1 VIIYNTTTGYI
12 EKIDITYPVAGID
25 NSSQGFRDNFKNI
38 KLAFQSSQQDML
50 DLKGGIFNLDKI
62 TIGGTNTFT
71 TGTNISD
78 YFANIVTAN
87 SAVGQI
93 ALLPNQITVNVTGV
107 AILDVL
113 GNSVASAFPVDTTLG
128 ILSGATFTFASV
140 PTVFSVASITTNT
153 VVTSSEFPVTAPTA
167 NQSITFTNP
176 QFIDQPVVTTL
187 SSYMPSSVLS
197 AKGDLKGRIHAN
209 ATALYVD
216 YNDYSSGIN
225 NKFMVSADTVA
236 RHLPSGTSADTAV
249 LTDSST
255 LLATT
260 DFVQKVALATSKTV
274 TATALPKGIIML
286 WSGSSASIPGGWA
299 LCNGVNGTPNLIDT
313 FVIAA
318 GGFYAA
324 GAQGGTANSVVVL
337 HNHVATTSVN
347 DPGHQHATGWGESM
361 FNGSTGP
368 YGNTGSTNNIG
379 SGSTDTDNYNYLTS
393 NVPAGVTVTT
403 TLDAVG
409 VSGEN
414 MNLPPYYALCYI
426 MRVI

>member
-1 VIIYNTTTGYI
+1 MIIYNTTTGYI
-12 EKIDITYPVAGID
+12 QKIDITYPVAGID

-38 KLAFQSSQQDML
+38 KLAFESSQQDIA

-87 SAVGQI
+87 SAVGQL

-128 ILSGATFTFASV
+128 ILAGATFTFSSD
-140 PTVFSVASITTNT
+140 PTVFSVASITTTT

-187 SSYMPSSVLS
+187 SSFMPSSVLS
-197 AKGDLKGRIHAN
+197 VKGDLKGRIHAN

-216 YNDYSSGIN
+216 YNNYSPGIN

-236 RHLPSGTSADTAV
+236 RHLPTGTSADTAV

-260 DFVQKVALATSKTV
+260 DFVQKVANVVSKKV
-274 TATALPKGIIML
+274 VSTALPKGVIML
-286 WSGSSASIPGGWA
+286 WSGSAASIPDGWL
-299 LCNGVNGTPNLIDT
+299 LCNGVGGTPNLIDT

-318 GGFYAA
+318 GGFYPP
-324 GAQGGTANSVVVL
+324 GAQGGTANAVVVS
-337 HNHVATTSVN
+337 HKHTATTTVT
-347 DPGHQHATGWGESM
+347 DPGHQHATSWGESYQL
-361 FNGSTGP
+361 GQ
-368 YGNTGSTNNIG
+368 YGDTGSAGHIG
-379 SGSTDTDNYNYLTS
+379 SGQTDFNNYDYLTS
-393 NVPAGVTVTT
+393 NVPTGVTVTT
-403 TLDAVG
+403 TLDTAG